1 MIYVAN
7 PNFLIVEPL
16 NSVRIVDNGK
26 DYLIM
31 NGNTVLYHY
40 SSLKKAKN
48 SIEKLIKIY
57 QPIIIKTESE
67 YNLSDENISY
77 LQENYGNL
85 IFANEESKIE
95 RIGNDIIYVFPSEEE
110 L

>member
-40 SSLKKAKN
+40 SSLKKAKS

-57 QPIIIKTESE
+57 QPIIVANSYCYSE
-67 YNLSDENISY
+67 NLDLLKKQFNNVICTS
-77 LQENYGNL
+77 GGG
-85 IFANEESKIE
+85 KIE
-95 RIGNDIIYVFPSEEE
+95 ALGNDFVYVFPSEEE

>member
-31 NGNTVLYHY
+31 NGNTVICSYKSVENAKMSIYGLIRLSKPVVVVNGY
-40 SSLKKAKN
+40 SNFEKEVDLLK
-48 SIEKLIKIY
+48 EKYGDVILAS
-57 QPIIIKTESE
+57 SE
-67 YNLSDENISY
+67 
-77 LQENYGNL
+77 Q
-85 IFANEESKIE
+85 KIE
-95 RIGNDIIYVFPSEEE
+95 NIGNDIIYVFPSEKE